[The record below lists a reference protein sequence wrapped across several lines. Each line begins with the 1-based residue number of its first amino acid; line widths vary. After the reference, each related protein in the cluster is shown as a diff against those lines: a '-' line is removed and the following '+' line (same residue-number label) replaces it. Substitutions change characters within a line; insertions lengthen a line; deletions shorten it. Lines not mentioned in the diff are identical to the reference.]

1 MVQNLNR
8 GCDIDNVCDCGG
20 SMYRKLTVI
29 FLILFVFFP
38 VSAEDDDDGEIESD
52 SKSDIKFPIKVN
64 KPRLK
69 NIKKISPKKIE
80 DIDSEKNEDED
91 REDEKT
97 DQKAENRQS
106 SRSADVERSS
116 SRRSSGSS
124 NSVSS
129 SQDSESGD
137 SEKVRDVFD
146 IIKIEAEHQKQINMK
161 ARVHLDFNDAPLL
174 EVIKWFSE
182 KLHKNFILTQQVG
195 RAKITIMSP
204 RPVSIKE
211 AFQTFL
217 TTLST
222 NNFSVSKDGNFYVVL
237 RDNEVR
243 SMKMRMVKPENVPD
257 TFEMI
262 GTIVKTKYLS
272 SKEITD
278 IIKVFDNK
286 GGGYK
291 IIDEST
297 IIIVDYAANIRQ
309 MIQVIEELDVSGKTD
324 TVKLRF
330 IKLNYVGAQE
340 AQKIIE
346 DVFRD
351 YQRKR
356 QRGRKRNRQ
365 TEDVP
370 KIKGVG
376 QKEKKDGP
384 GDEEDDEDLLFD
396 SSVYM
401 KIVPDERGEQ
411 LILLCGKRMF
421 SLVMQI
427 VRYIDREVEGEG
439 EIHVVKLKNA
449 KADDMLKTLQKLT
462 SHRKT
467 SGRQQKNEAAVFEG
481 KVSISS
487 DESTNS
493 VVVVSSYKD
502 FKNLRTVIESLDVKR
517 RQVYVEAAIMEVTIN
532 EDLEYGNAF
541 SAGGFETEIAGEQIP
556 VFFGKSLSNIG
567 NTGFMTGLLGPAL
580 SGTENIPGVG
590 LLGGVPSVG
599 LIINAAQS
607 LSNINV
613 ISTPHLLTTDNEEA
627 EIVVGSTIPFP
638 SGSIIN
644 NAAGAQ
650 VTYKREEVALKL
662 KIKPQINESGYMTL
676 EVNQELSQVQGQN
689 EYGVITSKRSAKTIV
704 NAEDEQTVVVGG
716 LIKDTATESESK
728 IPLLGDIPV
737 LGNLFKYTRTS
748 NEKVNL
754 LLILTPH
761 IIESK
766 ADFNKIYERKIQE
779 RRDFAKKF
787 YGEIKEYKTSVMY
800 SKKRGMLLSL
810 AHKLDEENRE
820 LNRLKKENENRGKRK
835 NIMIT
840 PDGVETEIDDEE
852 ESGGDFIDLNGDIE
866 EYNEDGFEKESEDD
880 TNVDDFDS
888 DSDDEVPLID
898 EVDDLNLEDQ

>member
-1 MVQNLNR
+1 
-8 GCDIDNVCDCGG
+8 
-20 SMYRKLTVI
+20 MYKKLTVI
-29 FLILFVFFP
+29 FLILSVFFS
-38 VSAEDDDDGEIESD
+38 VSADDDDGEM
-52 SKSDIKFPIKVN
+52 KSDGNDVKFPVKIN

-69 NIKKISPKKIE
+69 KIKKIKPGNIKDS
-80 DIDSEKNEDED
+80 DSEKNKDED
-91 REDEKT
+91 KEEEKEDQETK
-97 DQKAENRQS
+97 KRQP
-106 SRSADVERSS
+106 SR
-116 SRRSSGSS
+116 SS
-124 NSVSS
+124 NSGKRPRSANS
-129 SQDSESGD
+129 ESASQDSESED
-137 SEKVRDVFD
+137 PKRVRDVFD

-161 ARVHLDFNDAPLL
+161 AKVHLDFNDTPLL

-195 RAKITIMSP
+195 RAKVTIMSP
-204 RPVSIKE
+204 QPVSIRE

-222 NNFSVSKDGNFYVVL
+222 NNFSVSKDGSFYVVL
-237 RDNEVR
+237 RENEVR
-243 SMKMRMVKPENVPD
+243 SMKMRMVKPEDVPD

-262 GTIVKTKYLS
+262 GTIVKPKYLS
-272 SKEITD
+272 TKEITD

-297 IIIVDYAANIRQ
+297 IIIVDYAANVRQ
-309 MIQVIEELDVSGKTD
+309 MIKVIEELDVPGKTD
-324 TVKLRF
+324 TVKLRL
-330 IKLNYVGAQE
+330 IELDYIGAQE

-346 DVFRD
+346 DIFRD

-356 QRGRKRNRQ
+356 QRGRRRPKQ
-365 TEDVP
+365 SDDVP
-370 KIKGVG
+370 KIKAVG
-376 QKEKKDGP
+376 QKEKKDGS
-384 GDEEDDEDLLFD
+384 GDEGDDEEILFD

-493 VVVVSSYKD
+493 IVVVSSYKD
-502 FKNLRTVIESLDVKR
+502 FKNLRNVIESLDVKR

-567 NTGFMTGLLGPAL
+567 NTGFLTGLLGPAL

-627 EIVVGSTIPFP
+627 EIIVGSTIPFP

-689 EYGVITSKRSAKTIV
+689 DYGVITSKRSAKTIV

-716 LIKDTATESESK
+716 LIKDTANESENK
-728 IPLLGDIPV
+728 IPILGDIPV
-737 LGNLFKYTRTS
+737 LGNLFKYTKTS

-787 YGEIKEYKTSVMY
+787 YGEITEYKTRVMY

-810 AHKLDEENRE
+810 AHKLDEEARE
-820 LNRLKKENENRGKRK
+820 LNRLEKEEENRGKRR
-835 NIMIT
+835 NIMVT
-840 PDGVETEIDDEE
+840 PDGLETETDDEE
-852 ESGGDFIDLNGDIE
+852 EDSGGDFIDLNGDTE
-866 EYNEDGFEKESEDD
+866 EYHEDDFEKESGIDD
-880 TNVDDFDS
+880 ATDDS
-888 DSDDEVPLID
+888 DSDDEVPLI
-898 EVDDLNLEDQ
+898 EEMDDLNFEDE